1 LEPKRSNVEPSLDVP
16 HEPRRLGALAR
27 AALAEW
33 GLGRARLRLLRN
45 VYNTTFRVDDRY
57 VLRIQWPG
65 RHDAAAVRSEM
76 LWLAALRRDTALVV
90 PEPVPTRRG
99 ELVVVAAAEGVPEP
113 RACALLGWVEGRFV
127 RDRLT
132 PAHLERVG
140 ALTARL
146 HDHGLGF
153 APPPG
158 FTRPPI
164 DDVDDATVES
174 LVRVVSDRA
183 SREAGAVARA
193 ALAKIR
199 LAQAEVGRSRQTYG
213 LIHADLHHWNYL
225 FHRDE
230 ARAIDFDDCGFGHA
244 LYDLAVTEYLLRG
257 RPAYPE
263 LRAALLRG
271 YRRER
276 ALPPAHE
283 ARLESFVALR
293 RIQDMASAPEAIG
306 PTEFK
311 EWAEGARGPVAELAA
326 FLAS

>member
-1 LEPKRSNVEPSLDVP
+1 MDDDSTLHVS
-16 HEPRRLGALAR
+16 HGPRRLGALAR

-33 GLGRARLRLLRN
+33 GLERARLRLLRN

-57 VLRIQWPG
+57 VLRIQRPG
-65 RHDAAAVRSEM
+65 QHDAAAVRSEM
-76 LWLAALRRDTALVV
+76 LWLAALRRDTELVV

-99 ELVVVAAAEGVPEP
+99 ELVVVAAAEGVAEP
-113 RACALLGWVEGRFV
+113 RACALLGWIEGRFV

-153 APPPG
+153 ALPPG
-158 FTRPPI
+158 FTRPPV
-164 DDVDDATVES
+164 DDVGDATVES
-174 LVRVVSDRA
+174 LVRIVSDRA
-183 SREAGAVARA
+183 SREAGAIARA
-193 ALAKIR
+193 ALEKVR
-199 LAQAEVGRSRQTYG
+199 LAQAEVGRSRETYG
-213 LIHADLHHWNYL
+213 LIHADLHQWNYL
-225 FHRDE
+225 FDRGE

-257 RPAYPE
+257 LPAYPA

-271 YRRER
+271 YRGAR
-276 ALPPAHE
+276 ALPSAHE

-293 RIQDMASAPEAIG
+293 RVQDMVFAPETVA
-306 PTEFK
+306 PAAFRD
-311 EWAEGARGPVAELAA
+311 WAQGANGPVGQLAA
-326 FLAS
+326 FVAS